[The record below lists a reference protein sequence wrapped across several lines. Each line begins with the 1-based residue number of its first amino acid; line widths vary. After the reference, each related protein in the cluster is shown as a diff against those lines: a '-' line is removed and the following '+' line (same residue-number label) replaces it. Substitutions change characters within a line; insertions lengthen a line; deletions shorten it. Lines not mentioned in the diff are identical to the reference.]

1 MKTFIVLLS
10 ILFLIPTSFCFGA
23 EIVDSLYTEG
33 LPKDCDGGWPEGEQ
47 FRSINDDGIDRTMA
61 VPYYDPMKLSPLTK
75 VIGDTAYIKIF
86 SSLTQTDEIAVYDD
100 LQILEHNPE
109 VTKIKVY
116 LNSPGG
122 VAYAGFAIGDQFIR
136 VKDRFEMSVWASG
149 TVASAAVVV
158 FAAFENRFASRNTI
172 FMVHE
177 VAVPQTAGM
186 DRTDVKNMEEMF
198 GQLTD
203 RYIDILVNITNKS
216 KEEWEQL
223 LKDETYF
230 FASEAKE
237 WGLVTE
243 VK

>member
-1 MKTFIVLLS
+1 MKKIIILLS
-10 ILFLIPTSFCFGA
+10 ILFLIPTSFCFAYLNG
-23 EIVDSLYTEG
+23 
-33 LPKDCDGGWPEGEQ
+33 PEAVPSEQ
-47 FRSINDDGIDRTMA
+47 LSNDGITRTMA
-61 VPYYDPMKLSPLTK
+61 VPYYDPMKLSLLTK
-75 VIGDTAYIKIF
+75 VIGDTAYIKVF
-86 SSLTQTDEIAVYDD
+86 SSLTQNDEIAVYDD
-100 LQILEHNPE
+100 LQILEHNLE